1 MLDTDPPA
9 AFQVG
14 GNFGRPAGIAE
25 ALLQSLENVARHC
38 APSGNTTWNNSTASS
53 GTTMQAAYVGDP
65 SKIPLIRL
73 LPALPLQWASNGG
86 GSVTGLLARGG
97 FEVDVY
103 WDSNARLVNSTITS
117 SMGGQVGGTLGST
130 PIGGSNAT
138 NITVVGQGSGGFV
151 LLRTNKEQNY
161 SYPFLTAI
169 FIV

>member
-1 MLDTDPPA
+1 
-9 AFQVG
+9 
-14 GNFGRPAGIAE
+14 
-25 ALLQSLENVARHC
+25 
-38 APSGNTTWNNSTASS
+38 
-53 GTTMQAAYVGDP
+53 MQAAYVGDP

-138 NITVVGQGSGGFV
+138 NIIVVGQGSGGFV